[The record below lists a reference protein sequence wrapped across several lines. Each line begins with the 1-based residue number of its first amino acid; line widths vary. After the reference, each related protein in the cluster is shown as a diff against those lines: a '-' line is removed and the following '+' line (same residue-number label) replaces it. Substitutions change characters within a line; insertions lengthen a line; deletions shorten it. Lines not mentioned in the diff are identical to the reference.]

1 MQAIIRHSA
10 HIIAIASFLGLA
22 TTASFAQNQSTQQPG
37 ASPLG
42 PKVTPAPVGHRQPR
56 AADITPSQKT
66 PAEIQEEKLQAELER
81 KLKICRGC

>member
-1 MQAIIRHSA
+1 MHATIRHSA
-10 HIIAIASFLGLA
+10 HILAIAAVLSFG
-22 TTASFAQNQSTQQPG
+22 TGVCFAQNQSTQSG
-37 ASPLG
+37 ANPLG
-42 PKVTPAPVGHRQPR
+42 PKVAPAPVGHRQPR